1 MYIKLPVSGHSATD
15 KTPMYEMPRIFV
27 FGGWGFGVGESIF
40 CIGVLGVGI
49 LSLAFCPIY
58 HLHKW
63 VHDSQNFILL
73 MQYSLRHK
81 KWAPMIGLM
90 VRV

>member
-27 FGGWGFGVGESIF
+27 FGGWGFGVGESTF

-49 LSLAFCPIY
+49 LSKEFCSIY
-58 HLHKW
+58 LLH
-63 VHDSQNFILL
+63 
-73 MQYSLRHK
+73 
-81 KWAPMIGLM
+81 
-90 VRV
+90 